1 MEYINHLTNCQ
12 YTNKS
17 RRDEHFVRPFVN
29 LSQKLYHFSDDIYNP
44 IQKISIFNIK
54 NPRVLSAIFYL
65 ISTKTKLPDFVGFV
79 HNYKINIAQTLKHNT
94 IERKK
99 FYGKKL
105 FTRHKR
111 SIG

>member
-1 MEYINHLTNCQ
+1 M
-12 YTNKS
+12 
-17 RRDEHFVRPFVN
+17 
-29 LSQKLYHFSDDIYNP
+29 
-44 IQKISIFNIK
+44 
-54 NPRVLSAIFYL
+54 SAIFYL

>member
-1 MEYINHLTNCQ
+1 MEYISHPLTCQ
-12 YTNKS
+12 YTNNS
-17 RRDEHFVRPFVN
+17 RRDEQNIRPFVN
-29 LSQKLYHFSDDIYNP
+29 LSQKLYYFSNDVHNLI
-44 IQKISIFNIK
+44 KKMSIFNIK

-79 HNYKINIAQTLKHNT
+79 HNYKTNKAQTLKHNT

>member
-1 MEYINHLTNCQ
+1 MEYISHPLTCQ

-17 RRDEHFVRPFVN
+17 RRDEQNVRPFVN
-29 LSQKLYHFSDDIYNP
+29 LSQKLYNFSDDVHNI
-44 IQKISIFNIK
+44 IKKMSIFNIK